1 MDRLQK
7 LKENIAKVYMGN
19 PGAIDQMVAC
29 LLARGHVL
37 IEDVPGVG
45 KTILAQTL
53 ARSINCNFNRLQ
65 LTPDMLPSD
74 VIGMT
79 VWSSEGNEFH
89 FKHGPVFT
97 HVLLAD
103 EINRTTP
110 RTQSA
115 LLEAMSESQVSVD
128 GFTHPLDQPFMVIA
142 TQNPLEFEGTYTL
155 PENQLDRFLMRIE
168 LGYPSPENEARVLS
182 QRPADRVLRDLES
195 VVSKQDVLDLQKMTD
210 EVRVDESLVQFIIDL
225 AVVSRDHEDLQIGI
239 SPRGTLALMQASRAT
254 ALIAG
259 RDYVIPDDIIKCLVP
274 VCAHRVIAK
283 SHLRNGSLGSN
294 GPIVKQVLSKVQI
307 PT

>member
-1 MDRLQK
+1 MERLKQ
-7 LKENIAKVYMGN
+7 LKKNITRVYMGE
-19 PGAIDQMVAC
+19 PKAVDQVIAC

-45 KTILAQTL
+45 KTILAQAL
-53 ARSINCNFNRLQ
+53 ARSISCNFNRLQ
-65 LTPDMLPSD
+65 LTPDMLPAD

-79 VWSSEGNEFH
+79 VWSSEGNDFH

-97 HVLLAD
+97 HILLAD

-128 GFTHPLDQPFMVIA
+128 GFTHKLAQPFMVIA

-155 PENQLDRFLMRIE
+155 PENQLDRFLMRLE
-168 LGYPSPENEARVLS
+168 LGYPSPESEASILR
-182 QRPADRVLRDLES
+182 QRPADRVLRDLEP
-195 VVSKQDVLDLQKMTD
+195 VLSKQDVLDLQEMTD
-210 EVRVDESLVQFIIDL
+210 QVRIDESLIQYIVAL
-225 AVVSRDHEDLQIGI
+225 ATISRDHNDLQIGI
-239 SPRGTLALMQASRAT
+239 SPRGTLALTQAARAT
-254 ALIAG
+254 ALMQG
-259 RDYVIPDDIIKCLVP
+259 RDYVVPDDILACVEP

-283 SHLRNGSLGSN
+283 AHLQNGSLGSN
-294 GPIVKQVLSKVQI
+294 GPIIQRLVKQVELPV
-307 PT
+307 